1 MKIKIFLVMFLI
13 FFACVQLQ
21 ASTEKNKTSASTAKN
36 LEVCAILTK
45 EDLAAI
51 VGEPIAEA
59 KKGEFPPGHPHVKVA
74 QCTYK
79 ASKGLKSLD
88 VLIKDSSRAA
98 DSPESVKKL
107 MMDMRLKIEDV
118 PGVSDTAF
126 WSDSQLHAFKG
137 KNLLVLVSV
146 RGFQDPK
153 GKSIKVAKFVLT
165 KIKE

>member
-1 MKIKIFLVMFLI
+1 MKIKIFLVTFLI
-13 FFACVQLQ
+13 FIACVQPQ
-21 ASTEKNKTSASTAKN
+21 APAETNKTSASMAKN

-59 KKGEFPPGHPHVKVA
+59 KKGEFPAGHPKVKVA

-79 ASKGLKSLD
+79 ASKGAKALD

-98 DSPESVKKL
+98 DSPESIKKL
-107 MMDMRLKIEDV
+107 MMDMGSKIEEV
-118 PGVSDTAF
+118 PGVADTAF

-146 RGFQDPK
+146 MGFQDPK
-153 GKSIKVAKFVLT
+153 DKSIKVAKFVLT